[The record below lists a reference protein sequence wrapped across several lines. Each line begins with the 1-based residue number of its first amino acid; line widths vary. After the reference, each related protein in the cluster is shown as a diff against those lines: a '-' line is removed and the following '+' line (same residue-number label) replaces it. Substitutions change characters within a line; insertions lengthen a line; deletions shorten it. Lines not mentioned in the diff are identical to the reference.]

1 MTAPA
6 TAAPA
11 GPVQEGSIIDI
22 RRELPDQQAELLRQA
37 LQHLAGVIELDDM
50 VLGGGTA
57 LASRWSHRLSVDIDL
72 FTSADSYRGIRP
84 VLERRA
90 EGWGERDGFANVR
103 IHPNVIHCVLAN
115 GLEFS
120 LGDGDDITH
129 NPVSAEREAST
140 GVRLQSTAEII
151 ARKIRARM
159 VNQAAYYIRDAYDVV
174 CCQEHDPEALSEAL
188 SCLELDERRSLR
200 YDSTLDG
207 LRLDDT
213 MPLLAPVHGHLRSEA
228 DLRKQLFGALVGFP
242 HGDGPSGDGH
252 NHSAGTRR
260 GLDR

>member
-1 MTAPA
+1 
-6 TAAPA
+6 
-11 GPVQEGSIIDI
+11 
-22 RRELPDQQAELLRQA
+22 
-37 LQHLAGVIELDDM
+37 M

-159 VNQAAYYIRDAYDVV
+159 VNQAVYYIRDAYDVV